1 MEKLR
6 KKHLRKGV
14 LVLNSEKMG
23 LVKMSEIILE
33 YADELISIFNTK
45 EDKENAIR
53 LAIAAWNIS
62 FSEKNQRKE
71 KIEEFLH
78 AISLNKNSGGWKE
91 TKDILQTLINKKLEN
106 YRLVNRFIVDYEF
119 IRLSSNDCHLNIM
132 SIIYDVEMF

>member
-1 MEKLR
+1 
-6 KKHLRKGV
+6 
-14 LVLNSEKMG
+14 MG

-33 YADELISIFNTK
+33 YADELISIFDTK

-78 AISLNKNSGGWKE
+78 ALSLNKNSDDWKG
-91 TKDILQTLINKKLEN
+91 TNDILKTLVNKKLEN
-106 YRLVNRFIVDYEF
+106 YSFVNRFIVDYEF
-119 IRLSSNDCHLNIM
+119 IRLSSDDCHLNIM
-132 SIIYDVEMF
+132 SIVYDD